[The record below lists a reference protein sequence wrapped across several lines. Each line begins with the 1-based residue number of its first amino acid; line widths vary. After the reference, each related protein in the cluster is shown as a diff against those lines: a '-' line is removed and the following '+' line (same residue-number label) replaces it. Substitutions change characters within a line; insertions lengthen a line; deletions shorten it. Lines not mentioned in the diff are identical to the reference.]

1 MVLTIITIGFNGFFN
16 FAVFACFCLACMLI
30 FLQIAIVVLRASI
43 VCVYVFV
50 RFFATCE
57 ANITC
62 VY

>member
-16 FAVFACFCLACMLI
+16 FAVFACFCLACMLLI
-30 FLQIAIVVLRASI
+30 FLQISIVVLRASI
-43 VCVYVFV
+43 VCVFV